1 VSFFKNSKGYTE
13 VPLIEIATLKR
24 GYDLPVQ
31 NRVAGNVPIF
41 AANGQNGTHNQ
52 VKKIEPG
59 VVTGRSGTIGKVH
72 YVNGEY
78 WPLNTS
84 LYVTDFHGNHPR
96 WVFYML
102 QAFKLERFVEGA
114 GVPTLNRNLV
124 HGEKIPLPP
133 LNEQKRIATI
143 LDKADSLRDKRQQ
156 AIQLADQFLRSVFL
170 DLFGD
175 PMTNPKGWEV
185 KRMGDVINFQGG
197 SQPPKSVFISEPKD
211 GYTRLI
217 QIRDFKSDKYMTYIP
232 SELVKRSFDR
242 SDVMIARYG
251 PPVFQILRG
260 LDGAYNVA
268 LMKAEPLGGITKDF
282 IFHLLQIP
290 AYHDRVVAASER
302 TAGQTGVK
310 LDLLNNFDLPLPPL
324 AEQERIISY
333 LCKME
338 KSISK
343 MKVSNNNLDI
353 LFRGLSQKAFAG
365 EL

>member
-1 VSFFKNSKGYTE
+1 MSFFKNSKGYTE

-52 VKKIEPG
+52 VKKIGPG

-143 LDKADSLRDKRQQ
+143 LDKADSLLRKRQQ

-185 KRMGDVINFQGG
+185 KKWEDVVTIINGKNQRKVEEENGIYPIYGSGGEMGRANDYLCNENTIIIGRKGNINKPILVTEKYWNVDTAFGLDTD
-197 SQPPKSVFISEPKD
+197 SELLS
-211 GYTRLI
+211 YQYLYWFCI
-217 QIRDFKSDKYMTYIP
+217 FFDFEKLNKTVTIPSLTKSDLFEIKMPIP
-232 SELVKRSFDR
+232 PIE
-242 SDVMIARYG
+242 
-251 PPVFQILRG
+251 
-260 LDGAYNVA
+260 
-268 LMKAEPLGGITKDF
+268 
-282 IFHLLQIP
+282 LQIKFI
-290 AYHDRVVAASER
+290 DIC
-302 TAGQTGVK
+302 QK
-310 LDLLNNFDLPLPPL
+310 INNGLIKTNLSL
-324 AEQERIISY
+324 QNI
-333 LCKME
+333 
-338 KSISK
+338 
-343 MKVSNNNLDI
+343 NNLLDS
-353 LFRGLSQKAFAG
+353 LSQKAFAG